1 MELCHLESIGLP
13 IQRLNGAGLN
23 GAGQA
28 KAPQVKPAA
37 LNGAKSDREMKPQ
50 NALQQPAAH
59 ATRPLYMDG
68 TYVFHCEAS
77 VELLQL
83 KEEDPSILLV
93 ELEQTIFHPQGGGQP
108 SDTGILKADGLP
120 DLTVTFVCKDKAKE
134 GVIRHE
140 CKGSTDELQKW
151 LRRSQAC
158 QAFQVRCLVDELQRR
173 RNARLH
179 SAGHLLDVAI
189 YELGFRWQAGKG
201 YHFEEGPYVEY
212 IPTKEGRQLDVKDA
226 KAKDAAITE
235 ISQKM
240 KELIAKNVPTEV
252 AFVDGMRTVKM
263 EGVSC
268 GCGGTHVEGSG
279 EIGEV
284 SIKKIQ
290 GAPRRYLEES
300 RLFERNA
307 RLRYGQMWQEMNA
320 KFKCF
325 DSH

>member
-13 IQRLNGAGLN
+13 IQRLNGAKPVKAPVSPAVN
-23 GAGQA
+23 GA
-28 KAPQVKPAA
+28 P
-37 LNGAKSDREMKPQ
+37 KSDREMKPQ

-68 TYVFHCEAS
+68 TYVFHCDAL
-77 VELLQL
+77 VELVQL
-83 KEEDPSILLV
+83 KEDDPSILLV

-140 CKGSTDELQKW
+140 CKGSTSELQTW
-151 LRRSQAC
+151 LRCC
-158 QAFQVRCLVDELQRR
+158 QESASRLQVRCLVDEAKRR
-173 RNARLH
+173 LNARLH

-212 IPTKEGRQLDVKDA
+212 IPTKEGRQLEMKDA

-252 AFVDGMRTVKM
+252 GFVDGMRTVKM

-279 EIGEV
+279 ELREV

-290 GAPRRYLEES
+290 
-300 RLFERNA
+300 
-307 RLRYGQMWQEMNA
+307 A
-320 KFKCF
+320 KQGNIRV
-325 DSH
+325 SYAL